1 MKSNILKLS
10 IILMILSLFGCE
22 DEISNKMSSDY
33 PQNYEVNYQLRQVLQ
48 YDPMN
53 INGIDVA
60 KKLAFFNSLRFT
72 LQYNEGKL
80 TKLKYSNGVVPFS
93 PFNFDAETEFEVD
106 CELDY
111 EVFPNELRVR
121 GTDKVIAYYQNGE
134 FIMPFQ
140 LDCSSISYKYTFVN
154 VE

>member
-1 MKSNILKLS
+1 MKSNMLKVS
-10 IILMILSLFGCE
+10 IILMILSLFGCDE
-22 DEISNKMSSDY
+22 EISNKMSTDY
-33 PQNYEVNYQLRQVLQ
+33 PQNYNITYQLRQVLQ

-53 INGIDVA
+53 INGIDVS

-80 TKLKYSNGVVPFS
+80 TKLKYSNGLVPFS
-93 PFNFDAETEFEVD
+93 PFSFDAESEFEAD

-111 EVFPNELRVR
+111 NVFPNELRIR
-121 GTDKVIAYYQNGE
+121 GTNKVVAYYQNGE

-154 VE
+154 IE